1 MLAKLIMEKRQQVN
15 KLVTDVRSAMD
26 KADTEKRSLDQAER
40 NSIEAMETEIDNLE
54 SDIALRE
61 KQLARERSQ
70 NAEPPAVPGAEE
82 RTKPR
87 SSEEYRSAFT
97 KFFNQGQR
105 AIYSDVE
112 QRAMQGD
119 NALSGGMFM
128 APEQYVS
135 EVVKDIDNNCVIE
148 GLARTFDINMSESL
162 GVPTLD
168 QDVDDADWT
177 AEIQAAAETQD
188 LKFGERELTPHQ
200 ISKLV
205 KLSNKLINGSTMPI
219 EQFVR
224 ERLGYK
230 FGITQEKV
238 FIGGDGSQ
246 KPLGLFTPSA
256 NGISTAFDISNGNTA
271 TGITVDGLME
281 ALYDMKEGYQR
292 KSTWLFHR
300 LAIKQI
306 RKLKDGN
313 GQYLWQAGLAGGQ
326 PPTILDRPYVQSE
339 YVPSTFTTGQ
349 YVGIIGDFSYYW
361 IVRRY
366 ALAIQVLKELYAPN
380 NQTGYIGRLEV
391 DAMPVLGNAFRRVKL
406 G

>member
-15 KLVTDVRSAMD
+15 KLVTDVRAAMD
-26 KADTEKRSLDQAER
+26 KADTEKRALDQAER
-40 NSIEAMETEIDNLE
+40 NSIEAMEKDIDTLE
-54 SDIALRE
+54 ADIALRE

-70 NAEPPAVPGAEE
+70 ETAPNPVAGSEE
-82 RTKPR
+82 RVKIRT
-87 SSEEYRSAFT
+87 SEEYRSAFA
-97 KFFNQGQR
+97 KFMGDGQR
-105 AIYSDVE
+105 AVYTDVE
-112 QRAMQGD
+112 LRAIQAD

-135 EVVKDIDNNCVIE
+135 EIVKDIDNNCVIAD
-148 GLARTFDINMSESL
+148 LARTFNINMSESL

-177 AEIQAAAETQD
+177 AEIQAATETQD

-205 KLSNKLINGSTMPI
+205 KLSNKLINGSMMPI

-238 FIGGDGSQ
+238 YMTGDGAQ
-246 KPLGLFTPSA
+246 KPLGLFTPSP
-256 NGISTAFDISNGNTA
+256 NGISTAFDISTGNDA
-271 TGITVDGLME
+271 TTIKVDGLME

-292 KSTWLFHR
+292 NATWLFHR

-313 GQYLWQAGLAGGQ
+313 GQYLWQPGLSGGV
-326 PPTILDRPYVQSE
+326 PATILDRPYRTSE

-349 YVGIIGDFSYYW
+349 YVGIIGDFKYFW

-366 ALAIQVLKELYAPN
+366 ALAIQVLKELYATT

-391 DAMPVLGNAFRRVKL
+391 DAMPVLGNAFRRIKL